1 VEDKSSQSNLQ
12 DWLSFVRLVRFIKM
26 GIFAQLI
33 LAMLAT
39 QSWAVPTLYLA
50 GDSTMALGGGGTGTQ
65 G

>member
-1 VEDKSSQSNLQ
+1 
-12 DWLSFVRLVRFIKM
+12 M